1 MNVPIDDVIVFD
13 SRNVWKKFEF
23 SNACI
28 YAAGNVSHS
37 DCKNLIDLIQDDANG
52 DLRKIFT
59 DWLGGI
65 KDHFGV
71 ICQFGDMVL
80 AAADRVGS
88 YQIFV
93 ADAPS
98 GWMIGTD
105 GPRLAAAAGLGMLDG
120 HAVLSLAMAGYVTG
134 KQTAIENLSIF
145 HPGEALILANGTCN
159 RWEYYR
165 FLPREIHPEKAD
177 SEWRRDLAKLTLAT
191 LERLKQLANG
201 RQIVIPLS
209 GGLDSRLIA
218 SGVKHLGVRNVIC
231 FSYGQSGNFEA
242 ATAQKIAEKLG
253 YSWHFVPMSIGQQ
266 KRFFAS
272 DIYRDYL
279 EFSHDFVATPFQ
291 QDLYPLHKLLS
302 AGLID
307 GDAVIV
313 NGNSGDFISGA
324 HIPKFLCDQND
335 EFKPDIDILTDS
347 FLTKHYSLWEGK
359 FSQEQ
364 RKEMQLKLIAE
375 LREDHQESDGAV
387 LPYALWERL
396 EFIDRQSKYVV
407 SGQRI
412 YDFLNLD
419 WQLPLW
425 SDGYLDFWASVPLRL
440 KADQRLYKDML
451 QTENWGDV
459 WHDIPA
465 NNKTIR
471 PSWIIPL
478 RLAAK
483 AACAPFGRKTWHRF
497 EKRFFAYWMDWGGNY
512 AITPFRFL
520 VFRKE
525 IARNSVALHSEA
537 YLSFIRIRY
546 KSER

>member
-37 DCKNLIDLIQDDANG
+37 DCKNLIELIQGDANR
-52 DLRKIFT
+52 DLRKFFT

-98 GWMIGTD
+98 GWMMGTD
-105 GPRLAAAAGLGMLDG
+105 GPRLAAAAGFDTFDG

-145 HPGEALILANGTCN
+145 QPGEALILANGTCN

-165 FLPREIHPEKAD
+165 FLPREVHPEKAD
-177 SEWRRDLAKLTLAT
+177 SEWLSDLAKLTLAT
-191 LERLKQLANG
+191 LEKLKQLANG
-201 RQIVIPLS
+201 RQIVVPLS

-218 SGVKHLGVRNVIC
+218 SGLKHLGVLNVTC

-253 YSWHFVPMSIGQQ
+253 YGWHFVPMSTGQQ
-266 KRFFAS
+266 KKFFAS
-272 DIYRDYL
+272 DTYRDYL
-279 EFSHDFVATPFQ
+279 EFSHDFVASPFQ

-307 GDAVIV
+307 GDAMIV

-335 EFKPDIDILTDS
+335 EFKPDIDILTDR

-359 FSQEQ
+359 FNQEQ
-364 RKEMQLKLIAE
+364 RKEMQLKLIDE
-375 LREDHQESDGAV
+375 LLEDHQASDGAV

-478 RLAAK
+478 RLVAK
-483 AACAPFGRKTWHRF
+483 AACALFGRETWHRF
-497 EKRFFAYWMDWGGNY
+497 EKRFFAYWMDLGGNY

-537 YLSFIRIRY
+537 YLSFIHKRY